1 VTAGSPLEQTTRVRR
16 PLDIARA
23 RSDLHAHLGDIRI
36 RKRPVAVV
44 RGVELAL
51 LRAAGGLPAATDNF
65 GSGGLLFGCEQS
77 THPPRCPVNSFNQ
90 RSLLEDRVSQV
101 EGGGVLVLM
110 SHCQHDAPRGR
121 PSGARC

>member
-36 RKRPVAVV
+36 EAESNGRRKRPVAVV

-65 GSGGLLFGCEQS
+65 GSGGLL
-77 THPPRCPVNSFNQ
+77 
-90 RSLLEDRVSQV
+90 LVSNVTEFIDV
-101 EGGGVLVLM
+101 EM
-110 SHCQHDAPRGR
+110 R
-121 PSGARC
+121 